1 MEELVAGLPGKPAD
15 ASLTL
20 ATQDAEMQAFVA
32 RLKRKKLIRRVLVG
46 IGVAA
51 VLTVI
56 MLLLCRLF
64 GFSIIT

>member
-32 RLKRKKLIRRVLVG
+32 RLKRKKRLKRVLVG

-51 VLTVI
+51 ALAAI
-56 MLLLCRLF
+56 ILGLRH
-64 GFSIIT
+64 FSIL